1 MGSIVKEKRNI
12 VGLLT
17 RQDGGDNRFIY
28 TCTRCGSEFELANEL
43 ETHFQIHN
51 EWMRHDSNATSDR
64 MEVRESGEFS
74 TQSADNQQ
82 RQQSQSQSH
91 SSIHS

>member
-12 VGLLT
+12 IGLLT
-17 RQDGGDNRFIY
+17 RQDGGDNRFVY

-51 EWMRHDSNATSDR
+51 NWMSNNTTSDR
-64 MEVRESGEFS
+64 MEVRETGFS
-74 TQSADNQQ
+74 TQSTSQQ
-82 RQQSQSQSH
+82 QTQSH
-91 SSIHS
+91 SSR

>member
-12 VGLLT
+12 IGLLT

-43 ETHFQIHN
+43 ETHFQIHSN
-51 EWMRHDSNATSDR
+51 WMRYDDNATSDR
-64 MEVRESGEFS
+64 MEVRESAFS
-74 TQSADNQQ
+74 TQSANHQ
-82 RQQSQSQSH
+82 QQSQSQSQ
-91 SSIHS
+91 SRPPIDL

>member
-12 VGLLT
+12 IGLLT

-43 ETHFQIHN
+43 ETHFQTHN
-51 EWMRHDSNATSDR
+51 DWMRQDDNATSDR
-64 MEVRESGEFS
+64 MEVRESEFS
-74 TQSADNQQ
+74 TQSADNDQQ
-82 RQQSQSQSH
+82 QAQSQSQPH
-91 SSIHS
+91 SSIHL

>member
-12 VGLLT
+12 IGLLT

-43 ETHFQIHN
+43 ETHFQIHDD
-51 EWMRHDSNATSDR
+51 WVRHDDNATSDWI
-64 MEVRESGEFS
+64 EVRESGFL
-74 TQSADNQQ
+74 TQS
-82 RQQSQSQSH
+82 RSQSQSQSQSQPH
-91 SSIHS
+91 SSIHL